1 MTDDIAVTGIGL
13 VTSGGT
19 GAEATWEAVCAGRS
33 TARTDP
39 VLAEAGAPVRLACR
53 VEPQESPQQPQQP
66 HEQQPPHQPHQPQS
80 PHRPQPPHQPPKQV
94 RVRGR
99 LWRFDPATRFLLT
112 AAREALAS
120 AGLDPARWDPG
131 RVAVVVGTAAGGIGT
146 LEAQHRKL
154 LASGPGALSPMT
166 LPAFLPNMAAG
177 QLALE
182 LGATGPSLQTSTAC
196 ASGATAIITAALLL
210 RAGMCDIAVA
220 GGTDAMVTPL
230 CASAFAKLGALSRRE
245 DDPGG
250 ASRPFDRD
258 RDGFVLGEGCG
269 VLVLERTAHAVAR
282 TARPLAFLAGFGA
295 TGDAHHATAPHPG
308 GAGLRAATREALA
321 RAGRSPDEVDHINAH
336 GTSTALNDAVE
347 ATAIRELYAGG
358 TSTGTGPGVET
369 RSKCVPGS
377 GSGSR
382 SGAPSVTSAK
392 GVLGHTM
399 GAAGAIE
406 AALTVLSVARGT
418 VPPTANFT
426 APDATTAGIDIVHA
440 AARRQ
445 RVGLA
450 LSHSLGFGGHNTVLA
465 FTAV

>member
-1 MTDDIAVTGIGL
+1 MSDDIAVTGIGL
-13 VTSGGT
+13 VTPGGT
-19 GAEATWEAVCAGRS
+19 GTEATWETVCAGRA
-33 TARTDP
+33 TARVDP
-39 VLAEAGAPVRLACR
+39 VLTEAGAPVRLACR
-53 VEPQESPQQPQQP
+53 VA
-66 HEQQPPHQPHQPQS
+66 PPAEEG
-80 PHRPQPPHQPPKQV
+80 
-94 RVRGR
+94 VRGR

-120 AGLDPARWDPG
+120 AGLEPGRWDPG
-131 RVAVVVGTAAGGIGT
+131 RVAVVVGTAAGGVAT

-154 LASGPGALSPMT
+154 LASGPRALSPMT

-182 LGATGPSLQTSTAC
+182 LGATGPALQTSTAC

-210 RAGMCDIAVA
+210 RAGVCDVAVA

-245 DDPGG
+245 DGPGG

-269 VLVLERTAHAVAR
+269 VLVLERTAHATAR

-295 TGDAHHATAPHPG
+295 TGDAHHATAPHPE
-308 GAGLRAATREALA
+308 GAGLRAATALA
-321 RAGRSPDEVDHINAH
+321 LAGAGRRPGEVDHINAH

-347 ATAIRELYAGG
+347 ATAIRELY
-358 TSTGTGPGVET
+358 GTGLQV
-369 RSKCVPGS
+369 
-377 GSGSR
+377 
-382 SGAPSVTSAK
+382 PSVTSAK

-406 AALTVLSVARGT
+406 AALTVLTVVRGT
-418 VPPTANFT
+418 VPPTAGFT
-426 APDATTAGIDIVHA
+426 APDAATAGIDLVHG
-440 AARRQ
+440 AARPQ
-445 RVGLA
+445 RVRLA

>member
-13 VTSGGT
+13 VTPGGT
-19 GAEATWEAVCAGRS
+19 GTEATWDAVCAGRA

-53 VEPQESPQQPQQP
+53 VPPQEPRKPQEPQQPQ
-66 HEQQPPHQPHQPQS
+66 E
-80 PHRPQPPHQPPKQV
+80 

-112 AAREALAS
+112 AAREAVAS
-120 AGLDPARWDPG
+120 AGLDPGRWDPA
-131 RVAVVVGTAAGGIGT
+131 RVAVVVGTAAGGVST

-177 QLALE
+177 HLAIE

-245 DDPGG
+245 DDPGA

-258 RDGFVLGEGCG
+258 RDGFVLGEGSG
-269 VLVLERTAHAVAR
+269 VLVLERTDHATAR
-282 TARPLAFLAGFGA
+282 TVRPLAFLAGFGA
-295 TGDAHHATAPHPG
+295 TGDAHHATAPHPE

-321 RAGRSPDEVDHINAH
+321 RAGRTPGEVGHINAH
-336 GTSTALNDAVE
+336 GTSTTLNDAVE
-347 ATAIRELYAGG
+347 ATAIRELY
-358 TSTGTGPGVET
+358 GPGH
-369 RSKCVPGS
+369 
-377 GSGSR
+377 
-382 SGAPSVTSAK
+382 APSVTSAK

-406 AALTVLSVARGT
+406 AALTVLGIARGT
-418 VPPTANFT
+418 VPPTAGFT
-426 APDATTAGIDIVHA
+426 APDATTAGIDIVRA
-440 AARRQ
+440 AARPQ
-445 RVGLA
+445 QVGLA

-465 FTAV
+465 FTRARHG

>member
-1 MTDDIAVTGIGL
+1 MSDDIAVTGIGL
-13 VTSGGT
+13 VTPGGT
-19 GAEATWEAVCAGRS
+19 GTEATWETVCAGRA
-33 TARTDP
+33 TARVDP
-39 VLAEAGAPVRLACR
+39 VLTESGAPVRLACR
-53 VEPQESPQQPQQP
+53 VA
-66 HEQQPPHQPHQPQS
+66 PPAEEG
-80 PHRPQPPHQPPKQV
+80 V
-94 RVRGR
+94 GGR

-120 AGLDPARWDPG
+120 AGLEPGRWDPA
-131 RVAVVVGTAAGGIGT
+131 RVAVVVGTAAGGVAT

-154 LASGPGALSPMT
+154 LASGPRALSPMT

-182 LGATGPSLQTSTAC
+182 LGATGSALQTSTAC

-210 RAGMCDIAVA
+210 RAGVCDVAVA
-220 GGTDAMVTPL
+220 GGTDAMATPL

-258 RDGFVLGEGCG
+258 RDGFVLSEGCG
-269 VLVLERTAHAVAR
+269 VLVLERTAR
-282 TARPLAFLAGFGA
+282 TDRPLAFLAGFGA
-295 TGDAHHATAPHPG
+295 TGDAHHATAPHPKG
-308 GAGLRAATREALA
+308 AGLHPKGAGLRAATALA
-321 RAGRSPDEVDHINAH
+321 LAGAGRTPGEVDHINAH

-347 ATAIRELYAGG
+347 ATAIRELYETGG
-358 TSTGTGPGVET
+358 DGPG
-369 RSKCVPGS
+369 P
-377 GSGSR
+377 
-382 SGAPSVTSAK
+382 APEGPSITSAK

-406 AALTVLSVARGT
+406 AALTVLTVVHGT
-418 VPPTANFT
+418 VPPTAGFT
-426 APDATTAGIDIVHA
+426 APDEATAGIDLVHG
-440 AARRQ
+440 AARPQ
-445 RVGLA
+445 RVRLA

>member
-1 MTDDIAVTGIGL
+1 MSDDIAVTGIGL
-13 VTSGGT
+13 VTPGGT
-19 GAEATWEAVCAGRS
+19 GTEATWETVCAGRA
-33 TARTDP
+33 TARVDP
-39 VLAEAGAPVRLACR
+39 VLTEAGAPVRLACR
-53 VEPQESPQQPQQP
+53 VA
-66 HEQQPPHQPHQPQS
+66 PPAEEG
-80 PHRPQPPHQPPKQV
+80 
-94 RVRGR
+94 VRGR

-120 AGLDPARWDPG
+120 AGLEPGRWDPG
-131 RVAVVVGTAAGGIGT
+131 RVAVVVGTAAGGVAT

-154 LASGPGALSPMT
+154 LASGPRALSPMT

-182 LGATGPSLQTSTAC
+182 LGATGPALQTSSAC

-210 RAGMCDIAVA
+210 RAGVCDVAVA

-245 DDPGG
+245 DGPGG

-269 VLVLERTAHAVAR
+269 VLVLERTAHATAR

-295 TGDAHHATAPHPG
+295 TGDAHHATAPHPE
-308 GAGLRAATREALA
+308 GAGLRAATALA
-321 RAGRSPDEVDHINAH
+321 LAGAGRRPGEVDHINAH

-347 ATAIRELYAGG
+347 ATAIRELY
-358 TSTGTGPGVET
+358 GTGLQV
-369 RSKCVPGS
+369 
-377 GSGSR
+377 
-382 SGAPSVTSAK
+382 PSVTSAK

-406 AALTVLSVARGT
+406 AALTVLTVVRGT
-418 VPPTANFT
+418 VPPTAGFT
-426 APDATTAGIDIVHA
+426 APDAATAGIDLVHG
-440 AARRQ
+440 AARPQ
-445 RVGLA
+445 RVRLA

-465 FTAV
+465 FTTV

>member
-13 VTSGGT
+13 VTPGGT
-19 GAEATWEAVCAGRS
+19 GTEATWDAVCAGRA

-39 VLAEAGAPVRLACR
+39 VLAEAGAPVPLSCR
-53 VEPQESPQQPQQP
+53 VPPQE
-66 HEQQPPHQPHQPQS
+66 
-80 PHRPQPPHQPPKQV
+80 

-112 AAREALAS
+112 AAPEAVAS
-120 AGLDPARWDPG
+120 ARLDPERWDPG

-154 LASGPGALSPMT
+154 IASGPGALSPMT

-177 QLALE
+177 HLAIE

-210 RAGMCDIAVA
+210 RAGVCDIAVA

-269 VLVLERTAHAVAR
+269 VLVLERTAHAAAR
-282 TARPLAFLAGFGA
+282 TAQPLAFLAGFGA
-295 TGDAHHATAPHPG
+295 TGDAHHPTAPHPE
-308 GAGLRAATREALA
+308 GAGLRAATGEALV
-321 RAGRSPDEVDHINAH
+321 RAGRSPGEVGHINAH

-347 ATAIRELYAGG
+347 ATAIRELYEA
-358 TSTGTGPGVET
+358 E
-369 RSKCVPGS
+369 S
-377 GSGSR
+377 G
-382 SGAPSVTSAK
+382 PSVTSAK

-406 AALTVLSVARGT
+406 AALTVLSIARGT

-426 APDATTAGIDIVHA
+426 ASDASTAGIDIVRA
-440 AARRQ
+440 AARPQ
-445 RVGLA
+445 RVTLA

-465 FTAV
+465 FTAA

>member
-1 MTDDIAVTGIGL
+1 MSDDIAVTGIGL
-13 VTSGGT
+13 VTPGGT
-19 GAEATWEAVCAGRS
+19 GTEATWETVCAGRA
-33 TARTDP
+33 TARVDP
-39 VLAEAGAPVRLACR
+39 VLTEAGAPVRLACR
-53 VEPQESPQQPQQP
+53 VA
-66 HEQQPPHQPHQPQS
+66 PPAEEG
-80 PHRPQPPHQPPKQV
+80 
-94 RVRGR
+94 VRGR

-120 AGLDPARWDPG
+120 AGLEPGRWDPG
-131 RVAVVVGTAAGGIGT
+131 RVAVVVGTAAGGVAT

-154 LASGPGALSPMT
+154 LASGPRALSPMT

-182 LGATGPSLQTSTAC
+182 LGATGPALQTSSAC

-210 RAGMCDIAVA
+210 RAGVCDVAVA

-245 DDPGG
+245 DGPGG

-269 VLVLERTAHAVAR
+269 VLVLERTAHATAR

-295 TGDAHHATAPHPG
+295 TGDAHHATAPHPE
-308 GAGLRAATREALA
+308 GAGLRAATALA
-321 RAGRSPDEVDHINAH
+321 LAGAGRRPGEVDHINAH

-347 ATAIRELYAGG
+347 ATAIRELY
-358 TSTGTGPGVET
+358 GTGLQV
-369 RSKCVPGS
+369 
-377 GSGSR
+377 
-382 SGAPSVTSAK
+382 PSVTSAK

-406 AALTVLSVARGT
+406 AALTVLTVVRGT
-418 VPPTANFT
+418 VPPTAGFT
-426 APDATTAGIDIVHA
+426 APDAATAGIDLVHG
-440 AARRQ
+440 AARPQ
-445 RVGLA
+445 RVRLA

>member
-1 MTDDIAVTGIGL
+1 MSDDIAVTGIGL
-13 VTSGGT
+13 VTPGGT
-19 GAEATWEAVCAGRS
+19 GTEATWETVCAGRA
-33 TARTDP
+33 TARVDP
-39 VLAEAGAPVRLACR
+39 VLTESGAPVRLACR
-53 VEPQESPQQPQQP
+53 VA
-66 HEQQPPHQPHQPQS
+66 PPAEEG
-80 PHRPQPPHQPPKQV
+80 
-94 RVRGR
+94 VRGR

-120 AGLDPARWDPG
+120 AGLEPGRWDPA
-131 RVAVVVGTAAGGIGT
+131 RVAVVVGTAAGGVAT

-154 LASGPGALSPMT
+154 LASGPRALSPMT

-182 LGATGPSLQTSTAC
+182 LGATGSALQTSTAC

-210 RAGMCDIAVA
+210 RAGVCDVAVA
-220 GGTDAMVTPL
+220 GGTDAMATPL

-258 RDGFVLGEGCG
+258 RDGFVLSEGCG
-269 VLVLERTAHAVAR
+269 VLVLERTAR
-282 TARPLAFLAGFGA
+282 TDRPLAFLAGFGA
-295 TGDAHHATAPHPG
+295 TGDAHHATAPHPK
-308 GAGLRAATREALA
+308 GAGLRAATALA
-321 RAGRSPDEVDHINAH
+321 LAGAGRTPGEVDHINAH

-347 ATAIRELYAGG
+347 ATAIRELYETGG
-358 TSTGTGPGVET
+358 DGPG
-369 RSKCVPGS
+369 P
-377 GSGSR
+377 
-382 SGAPSVTSAK
+382 APEGPSITSAK

-406 AALTVLSVARGT
+406 AALTVLTVVHGT
-418 VPPTANFT
+418 VPPTAGFT
-426 APDATTAGIDIVHA
+426 APDEATAGIDLVHG
-440 AARRQ
+440 AARPQ
-445 RVGLA
+445 RVRLA

>member
-1 MTDDIAVTGIGL
+1 MSDDIAVTGIGL
-13 VTSGGT
+13 VTPGGT
-19 GAEATWEAVCAGRS
+19 GTEATWETVCAGRA
-33 TARTDP
+33 TARVDP
-39 VLAEAGAPVRLACR
+39 VLTESGAPVRLACR
-53 VEPQESPQQPQQP
+53 VA
-66 HEQQPPHQPHQPQS
+66 PPAEEG
-80 PHRPQPPHQPPKQV
+80 
-94 RVRGR
+94 VRGR

-120 AGLDPARWDPG
+120 AGLEPGRWDPA
-131 RVAVVVGTAAGGIGT
+131 RVAVVVGTAAGGVAT

-154 LASGPGALSPMT
+154 LASGPRALSPMT

-182 LGATGPSLQTSTAC
+182 LGATGSALQTSTAC

-210 RAGMCDIAVA
+210 RAGVCDVAVA
-220 GGTDAMVTPL
+220 GGTDAMATPL

-258 RDGFVLGEGCG
+258 RDGFVLSEGCG
-269 VLVLERTAHAVAR
+269 VLVLERTAR
-282 TARPLAFLAGFGA
+282 TDRPLAFLAGFGA
-295 TGDAHHATAPHPG
+295 TGDAHHATAPHPK
-308 GAGLRAATREALA
+308 GAGLRAATALA
-321 RAGRSPDEVDHINAH
+321 LAGAGRTPGEVDHINAH

-347 ATAIRELYAGG
+347 ATAIRELYETGG
-358 TSTGTGPGVET
+358 DGTGP
-369 RSKCVPGS
+369 
-377 GSGSR
+377 
-382 SGAPSVTSAK
+382 APEGPSITSAK

-406 AALTVLSVARGT
+406 AALTVLTVVHGT
-418 VPPTANFT
+418 VPPTAGFT
-426 APDATTAGIDIVHA
+426 APDEATAGIDLVHG
-440 AARRQ
+440 AARPQ
-445 RVGLA
+445 RVRLA

>member
-1 MTDDIAVTGIGL
+1 MSDDIAVTGIGL
-13 VTSGGT
+13 VTPGGT
-19 GAEATWEAVCAGRS
+19 GTEATWETVCAGRA
-33 TARTDP
+33 TARVDP
-39 VLAEAGAPVRLACR
+39 VLTEAGAPVRLACR
-53 VEPQESPQQPQQP
+53 VA
-66 HEQQPPHQPHQPQS
+66 PPAEEG
-80 PHRPQPPHQPPKQV
+80 
-94 RVRGR
+94 VRGR

-120 AGLDPARWDPG
+120 AGLEPGRWDPG
-131 RVAVVVGTAAGGIGT
+131 RVAVVVGTAAGGVAT

-154 LASGPGALSPMT
+154 LASGPRALSPMT

-182 LGATGPSLQTSTAC
+182 LGATGPALQTSTAC

-210 RAGMCDIAVA
+210 RAGVCDVAVA

-245 DDPGG
+245 DGPGG

-269 VLVLERTAHAVAR
+269 VLVLERTAHATAR

-295 TGDAHHATAPHPG
+295 TGDAHHATAPHPE
-308 GAGLRAATREALA
+308 GAGLRAATALA
-321 RAGRSPDEVDHINAH
+321 LAGAGRRPGEVDHINAH

-347 ATAIRELYAGG
+347 ATAIRELYE
-358 TSTGTGPGVET
+358 TGLQG
-369 RSKCVPGS
+369 
-377 GSGSR
+377 
-382 SGAPSVTSAK
+382 PSVTSAK

-406 AALTVLSVARGT
+406 AALTVLTVVRGT
-418 VPPTANFT
+418 VPPTAGFT
-426 APDATTAGIDIVHA
+426 APDAATAGIDLVHG
-440 AARRQ
+440 AARPQ
-445 RVGLA
+445 RVRLA

>member
-1 MTDDIAVTGIGL
+1 MSDDIAVTGIGL
-13 VTSGGT
+13 VTPGGT
-19 GAEATWEAVCAGRS
+19 GTEATWETVCAGRA
-33 TARTDP
+33 TARVDP
-39 VLAEAGAPVRLACR
+39 VLTEAGAPVRLACR
-53 VEPQESPQQPQQP
+53 VA
-66 HEQQPPHQPHQPQS
+66 PPAEEG
-80 PHRPQPPHQPPKQV
+80 
-94 RVRGR
+94 VRGR

-120 AGLDPARWDPG
+120 AGLEPGRWDPG
-131 RVAVVVGTAAGGIGT
+131 RVAVVVGTAAGGVAT

-154 LASGPGALSPMT
+154 LASGPRALSPMT

-182 LGATGPSLQTSTAC
+182 LGATGPALQTSTAC

-210 RAGMCDIAVA
+210 RAGVCDVAVA

-245 DDPGG
+245 DGPGG

-269 VLVLERTAHAVAR
+269 VLVLERTAHATAR

-295 TGDAHHATAPHPG
+295 TGDAHHATAPHPE
-308 GAGLRAATREALA
+308 GAGLRAATALA
-321 RAGRSPDEVDHINAH
+321 LAGAGRRPGEVDHINAH

-347 ATAIRELYAGG
+347 ATAIRELYE
-358 TSTGTGPGVET
+358 TGLQD
-369 RSKCVPGS
+369 
-377 GSGSR
+377 
-382 SGAPSVTSAK
+382 PSVTSAK

-406 AALTVLSVARGT
+406 AALTVLTVVRGT
-418 VPPTANFT
+418 VPPTAGFT
-426 APDATTAGIDIVHA
+426 APDAATAGIDLVRG
-440 AARRQ
+440 AARPQ
-445 RVGLA
+445 RVRLA

>member
-1 MTDDIAVTGIGL
+1 MTGDDIAVTGIGL
-13 VTSGGT
+13 VTPGGIGT
-19 GAEATWEAVCAGRS
+19 EPTWDAVCAGRA
-33 TARTDP
+33 TAHTDP

-53 VEPQESPQQPQQP
+53 V
-66 HEQQPPHQPHQPQS
+66 PP
-80 PHRPQPPHQPPKQV
+80 RE
-94 RVRGR
+94 RGRGR

-120 AGLDPARWDPG
+120 ARLDPARWDAG
-131 RVAVVVGTAAGGIGT
+131 RVAVVVGTAAGGIST
-146 LEAQHRKL
+146 LEEQHRKL

-166 LPAFLPNMAAG
+166 LSAFLPNMAAG
-177 QLALE
+177 HLALE

-210 RAGMCDIAVA
+210 RAGACDIAVA

-230 CASAFAKLGALSRRE
+230 CASAFAKMGALSRRE
-245 DDPGG
+245 GNPGG

-269 VLVLERTAHAVAR
+269 VLVLERAAHAAAR
-282 TARPLAFLAGFGA
+282 TVGPSALLAGYGA
-295 TGDAHHATAPHPG
+295 TGDAHHPTAPHPEG
-308 GAGLRAATREALA
+308 VGLRAAAREALA

-347 ATAIRELYAGG
+347 ATAIRELY
-358 TSTGTGPGVET
+358 GTGH
-369 RSKCVPGS
+369 
-377 GSGSR
+377 
-382 SGAPSVTSAK
+382 APSVTSAK

-406 AALTVLSVARGT
+406 AALTVLSIARGT

-426 APDATTAGIDIVHA
+426 APDATTAGIDIVRA
-440 AARRQ
+440 TTRPQ

-465 FTAV
+465 FTAA

>member
-1 MTDDIAVTGIGL
+1 MSDDLAVTGIGL
-13 VTSGGT
+13 VTPGGT
-19 GAEATWEAVCAGRS
+19 GTEATWETVCAGRA
-33 TARTDP
+33 TARVDP

-53 VEPQESPQQPQQP
+53 VA
-66 HEQQPPHQPHQPQS
+66 PPAEEG
-80 PHRPQPPHQPPKQV
+80 
-94 RVRGR
+94 VRGR

-120 AGLDPARWDPG
+120 AGLEPGRWDPG
-131 RVAVVVGTAAGGIGT
+131 RVAVVVGTAAGGVAT

-154 LASGPGALSPMT
+154 LVSGPRALSPMT

-182 LGATGPSLQTSTAC
+182 LGATGPALQTSTAC

-210 RAGMCDIAVA
+210 RAGVCDVAVA

-245 DDPGG
+245 DGRGG

-269 VLVLERTAHAVAR
+269 VLVLERTAHATAR
-282 TARPLAFLAGFGA
+282 AARPLAFLAGSGA
-295 TGDAHHATAPHPG
+295 TGDAHHATAPHPE
-308 GAGLRAATREALA
+308 GAGLRAATALA
-321 RAGRSPDEVDHINAH
+321 LAGAGRTPGEVDHINAH

-347 ATAIRELYAGG
+347 ATAIRELYA
-358 TSTGTGPGVET
+358 SAPGTG
-369 RSKCVPGS
+369 S
-377 GSGSR
+377 GGPAR
-382 SGAPSVTSAK
+382 EGPSVTSAK

-406 AALTVLSVARGT
+406 AALTVLTLARGT
-418 VPPTANFT
+418 VPPTAGFT
-426 APDATTAGIDIVHA
+426 APDATTAGIDLVHGT
-440 AARRQ
+440 ARPQ
-445 RVGLA
+445 RVRLA

-465 FTAV
+465 FTPA

>member
-1 MTDDIAVTGIGL
+1 MSDDIAVTGIGL
-13 VTSGGT
+13 VTPGGT
-19 GAEATWEAVCAGRS
+19 GTEATWETVCAGRA
-33 TARTDP
+33 TARVDP
-39 VLAEAGAPVRLACR
+39 VLTEAGAPVRLACR
-53 VEPQESPQQPQQP
+53 VA
-66 HEQQPPHQPHQPQS
+66 PPAEEG
-80 PHRPQPPHQPPKQV
+80 
-94 RVRGR
+94 VRGR

-120 AGLDPARWDPG
+120 AGLEPGRWDPG
-131 RVAVVVGTAAGGIGT
+131 RVAVVVGTAAGGVAT

-154 LASGPGALSPMT
+154 LASGPRALSPMT

-182 LGATGPSLQTSTAC
+182 LGATGPALQTSSAC

-210 RAGMCDIAVA
+210 RAGVCDVAVA

-245 DDPGG
+245 DGPGG

-269 VLVLERTAHAVAR
+269 VLVLERTAHATAR

-295 TGDAHHATAPHPG
+295 TGDAHHATAPHPE
-308 GAGLRAATREALA
+308 GAGLRAATALA
-321 RAGRSPDEVDHINAH
+321 LAGAGHRPGEVDHINAH

-347 ATAIRELYAGG
+347 ATAIRELY
-358 TSTGTGPGVET
+358 GTGLQV
-369 RSKCVPGS
+369 
-377 GSGSR
+377 
-382 SGAPSVTSAK
+382 PSVTSAK

-406 AALTVLSVARGT
+406 AALTVLTVVRGT
-418 VPPTANFT
+418 VPPTAGFT
-426 APDATTAGIDIVHA
+426 APDAATAGIDLVHG
-440 AARRQ
+440 AARPQ
-445 RVGLA
+445 RVRLA

-465 FTAV
+465 FTTV

>member
-1 MTDDIAVTGIGL
+1 MSDDIAVTGIGL
-13 VTSGGT
+13 VTPGGT
-19 GAEATWEAVCAGRS
+19 GTEATWETVCAGRA
-33 TARTDP
+33 TARVDP
-39 VLAEAGAPVRLACR
+39 VLTEAGAPVRLACR
-53 VEPQESPQQPQQP
+53 VA
-66 HEQQPPHQPHQPQS
+66 PPAEKPDEEG
-80 PHRPQPPHQPPKQV
+80 
-94 RVRGR
+94 VRGR

-120 AGLDPARWDPG
+120 AGLEPGRWDPG
-131 RVAVVVGTAAGGIGT
+131 RVAVVVGTAAGGVAT

-154 LASGPGALSPMT
+154 LASGPRALSPMT

-182 LGATGPSLQTSTAC
+182 LGATGPALQTSTAC
-196 ASGATAIITAALLL
+196 ASGATAIITADLLL
-210 RAGMCDIAVA
+210 RAGVCDVAVA

-245 DDPGG
+245 DGPGG

-269 VLVLERTAHAVAR
+269 VLVLERTAHATAR
-282 TARPLAFLAGFGA
+282 TARPLAFLAGSGA
-295 TGDAHHATAPHPG
+295 TGDAHHATAPHPE
-308 GAGLRAATREALA
+308 GAGLRAATALA
-321 RAGRSPDEVDHINAH
+321 LAGAGRTPGEVDHINAH

-347 ATAIRELYAGG
+347 ATAIRELYGAGG
-358 TSTGTGPGVET
+358 DGTSPGPEG
-369 RSKCVPGS
+369 
-377 GSGSR
+377 
-382 SGAPSVTSAK
+382 PSVTSAK

-406 AALTVLSVARGT
+406 AALTVLTVVRGT
-418 VPPTANFT
+418 VPPTAGFT
-426 APDATTAGIDIVHA
+426 APDAATAGIDLVHG
-440 AARRQ
+440 AARPQHVR
-445 RVGLA
+445 LA